1 MNAEE
6 LRQKYLRVRP
16 FPFCPGCG
24 GGMVLGAFARAVENL
39 KIPQEDILIIAGIGC
54 SAWIPSPFFKAD
66 TLHTTHGRS
75 LAFGTGS
82 KIANPK
88 LKMIAFTGDGD
99 GTGIGGNH
107 LIHAAR
113 NNVDMVVLC
122 INNSIYGMTGGQVAP
137 TTPHE
142 AKTATTP
149 YGNPSNPFD
158 ACKLVEGA
166 GATFVARWTTAHLAQ
181 LQKTIE
187 KALRHKGFSFIEVMS
202 QCPTQY
208 GRKSGGGSA
217 TEMLGKFKNEYSTGS
232 TDPRMKLGE
241 FVNLEKP
248 ELCEEI
254 EKMTLKASAAKH
266 EISKQKTFS
275 GGKPMHVRIAGRGGQ
290 GIVLSGMVLGHAF
303 ASCGLNV
310 LQTQS
315 YGSEARGGA
324 CKADV
329 IASKEQIN
337 DLSPENPDVLVV
349 MGNEALEMYGE
360 GAPLIIMD
368 DSVTSSPPEGAKVVR
383 VPATKIAKELG
394 SIMSANSGMLGALS
408 AVSGAV
414 PKDALANSI
423 IETVDARFAD
433 GNVKVMEKC
442 FGMPKK

>member
-1 MNAEE
+1 
-6 LRQKYLRVRP
+6 
-16 FPFCPGCG
+16 
-24 GGMVLGAFARAVENL
+24 
-39 KIPQEDILIIAGIGC
+39 
-54 SAWIPSPFFKAD
+54 
-66 TLHTTHGRS
+66 
-75 LAFGTGS
+75 
-82 KIANPK
+82 
-88 LKMIAFTGDGD
+88 MIAFTGDGD

-122 INNSIYGMTGGQVAP
+122 INNNIYGMTGGQVAP

-149 YGNPSNPFD
+149 YGNPSNAFD

-166 GATFVARWTTAHLAQ
+166 GATFVARWTTAHLPQ

-187 KALRHKGFSFIEVMS
+187 KALQHKGFSFIEVMS

-208 GRKSGGGSA
+208 GRKAGGGNA
-217 TEMLGKFKNEYSTGS
+217 IEMLGRFKADYSTGAADS
-232 TDPRMKLGE
+232 KMRLGE
-241 FVNLEKP
+241 FVNIEKP

-254 EKMTLKASAAKH
+254 DKMVTRASAEKH
-266 EISKQKTFS
+266 EISKQKNFT
-275 GGKPMHVRIAGRGGQ
+275 GAKPMHVRIAGKGGQ
-290 GIVLSGMVLGHAF
+290 GIVLAGMVLGHAF

-337 DLSPENPDVLVV
+337 DLSPDNPDVLVV
-349 MGNEALEMYGE
+349 MGNEALEKYGK
-360 GAPLIIMD
+360 GAPVIIMD
-368 DSVTSSPPEGAKVVR
+368 DTMTAIPPEGAKVVR
-383 VPATKIAKELG
+383 VPASKIAKELG
-394 SIMSANSGMLGALS
+394 SAMSANAGMLGGFA

-414 PKDALANSI
+414 PKKALANSI
-423 IETVDARFAD
+423 RETVDARFAEL
-433 GNVKVMEKC
+433 NTKVMEKC
-442 FGMPKK
+442 FEETEN